1 MHTKKQTCRRGHA
14 FTTENTYQSRNNK
27 RICLECRRVVQKN
40 WKRNNPDKVAYNRQK
55 WQEANP
61 GKAAEHRRKYNYGL
75 TNDQYL
81 AMLEKQKGQC
91 AICKEVL
98 PLCIDHDHT
107 TGKIRGLLCDKHN
120 KGLGFFNEDPEILQE
135 AVSYLIK
142 GA

>member
-1 MHTKKQTCRRGHA
+1 
-14 FTTENTYQSRNNK
+14 
-27 RICLECRRVVQKN
+27 VQKN